1 MQIWL
6 VHRILGFWHQMILW
20 FCECPLQKHVVDV
33 FLRLLRLLPLQF
45 SKPCQLPLIQAI
57 PAIEFQFQGYKL
69 SKILTQ
75 EWIQGVLMWISL
87 LFKDFWFYCRITSFE
102 QSSSGFNLAVKNGPN
117 FVELPTP
124 LKNKLLC
131 QLFRALR

>member
-6 VHRILGFWHQMILW
+6 VHRILGFQHQMIRW

-57 PAIEFQFQGYKL
+57 PAFEFQFQGYKL

-87 LFKDFWFYCRITSFE
+87 LFKDFWFYCRSTSFE
-102 QSSSGFNLAVKNGPN
+102 QSSSSFNLAVKIGPN
-117 FVELPTP
+117 FVELPIP
-124 LKNKLLC
+124 LKNKSLC